1 MTYNSN
7 KIMTIPRIGYKHTN
21 MREGSLF
28 WSYKNGDE
36 RMTDNEVTFWLD
48 TAKKEHFFTT
58 DRNIKY
64 VEENV

>member
-1 MTYNSN
+1 
-7 KIMTIPRIGYKHTN
+7 

-28 WSYKNGDE
+28 WDYKNGDE
-36 RMTDNEVTFWLD
+36 KISDNEVTFWLE